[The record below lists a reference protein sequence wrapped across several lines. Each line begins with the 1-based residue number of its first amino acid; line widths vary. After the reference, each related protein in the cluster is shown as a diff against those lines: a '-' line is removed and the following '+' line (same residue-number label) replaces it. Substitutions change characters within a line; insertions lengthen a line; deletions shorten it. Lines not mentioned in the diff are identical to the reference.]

1 MGRFFKSC
9 MILSMVFVM
18 LLIVGLEIASAQKY
32 FDFSGRVVT
41 IYRGTLSVKND
52 KGETMTFAVG
62 RRTTYDPPRLPAVGE
77 RVEVKYFLRRGHN
90 VGYQVKILPPP
101 PPPPPPAKKK

>member
-1 MGRFFKSC
+1 MRRFFKSC

-18 LLIVGLEIASAQKY
+18 LLIVGLEVASAQKY

-41 IYRGTLSVKND
+41 IYGGTLSVKND

-90 VGYQVKILPPP
+90 VGYQVKILPS
-101 PPPPPPAKKK
+101 PPPPPAKKK

>member
-1 MGRFFKSC
+1 MRRFFKSG
-9 MILSMVFVM
+9 MILSLVFVM
-18 LLIVGLEIASAQKY
+18 LLIVGLEVASAQKY
-32 FDFSGRVVT
+32 FDFSGKVVT

-62 RRTTYDPPRLPAVGE
+62 RRTTYDPARLPAEGE

-90 VGYQVKILPPP
+90 VGYQVKILPSPP
-101 PPPPPPAKKK
+101 PRPAKKK

>member
-1 MGRFFKSC
+1 MGRFFRSG

-18 LLIVGLEIASAQKY
+18 LFIVGLGVASDQKY
-32 FDFSGRVVT
+32 FDFAGKVVT

-77 RVEVKYFLRRGHN
+77 RVEVKYFLRRGAN
-90 VGYQVKILPPP
+90 VGYQVKILPS
-101 PPPPPPAKKK
+101 PPPPPAKKK